1 MKRDLHSNISV
12 VSHIIG
18 TLSATEA
25 PADGVDLQGFN
36 SCEFIINIGAITN
49 IANSPTPSWAFKLQE
64 SDAPSSD
71 FTDVTDSNAVLND
84 SARSPVETPDSS
96 SGVFLTIDGVS
107 EDDEAY
113 RVGYIGTKRYVRV
126 VAIAANAPGNT
137 PLSVLAVL
145 GHPDLAPT
153 SDA

>member
-1 MKRDLHSNISV
+1 
-12 VSHIIG
+12 
-18 TLSATEA
+18 
-25 PADGVDLQGFN
+25 
-36 SCEFIINIGAITN
+36 
-49 IANSPTPSWAFKLQE
+49 
-64 SDAPSSD
+64 
-71 FTDVTDSNAVLND
+71 
-84 SARSPVETPDSS
+84 
-96 SGVFLTIDGVS
+96 LTIDGVS